1 MSVLRQDRIVKGGG
15 AERARGFLRGL
26 RDESAMEDDRA
37 ERSSSLCGSKPS
49 ECADMLDHVGGLLE
63 IPFADEVIPH
73 GVRHEEMRIRGSS
86 KVGLKPRA

>member
-1 MSVLRQDRIVKGGG
+1 MSVLKQDRIVRGGG
-15 AERARGFLRGL
+15 AGRARWFLRDL
-26 RDESAMEDDRA
+26 RGGSATEDDRA
-37 ERSSSLCGSKPS
+37 ERSSSLCRSKPS